1 MSRGPGVGKP
11 SRKGK
16 SHHQPASPSL
26 NRQVKMVTGW
36 CVCWGTVVMQ
46 VLKSG
51 AKHGTYMGVCALGCY
66 KLRTHWVTLDDNS
79 GHGIFVTPFDDNRA

>member
-1 MSRGPGVGKP
+1 
-11 SRKGK
+11 
-16 SHHQPASPSL
+16 
-26 NRQVKMVTGW
+26 
-36 CVCWGTVVMQ
+36 MQ

-66 KLRTHWVTLDDNS
+66 KLRTHRVTLDDNS